1 MSTTEQLNWN
11 SEGLIPAIVQD
22 ISTQQVLMLGWM
34 NAEAL
39 QLTMTSGYV
48 TFWSRSRQELWRK
61 GETSGNVMLTSAVYY
76 DCDNDAVLV
85 QAAPSGPACHTGNTS
100 CFYRPLDFDVV
111 VEAAEEARGA
121 VGEPV
126 FVWPEEAAQGEP
138 AMRENR

>member
-1 MSTTEQLNWN
+1 MSATEQLNWN
-11 SEGLIPAIVQD
+11 DEGLIPAIVQD

-34 NAEAL
+34 NPEAL

-48 TFWSRSRQELWRK
+48 TFWSRSRNELWRK

-76 DCDNDAVLV
+76 DCDSDAVLV
-85 QAAPSGPACHTGNTS
+85 LAAPSGPACHTGNTT

-111 VEAAEEARGA
+111 VEAAEEARS
-121 VGEPV
+121 VGDAPV

-138 AMRENR
+138 AARENG

>member
-85 QAAPSGPACHTGNTS
+85 QAAPNGPACHTGNTT

-111 VEAAEEARGA
+111 VEATEDARGA
-121 VGEPV
+121 GGAPV
-126 FVWPEEAAQGEP
+126 FVWPPEAAQGDP
-138 AMRENR
+138 ALREDR